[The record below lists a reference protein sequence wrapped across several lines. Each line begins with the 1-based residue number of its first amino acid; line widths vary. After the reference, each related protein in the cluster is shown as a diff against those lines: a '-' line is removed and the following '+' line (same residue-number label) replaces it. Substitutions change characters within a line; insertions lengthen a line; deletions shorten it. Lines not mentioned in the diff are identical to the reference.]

1 MSDQART
8 GGDQHDAHVAAD
20 LQEFVYGT
28 LTVLVAIG
36 GLSGSVEVPR
46 PRDAIAVIV
55 GVAFATTL
63 AHAFSALIA
72 VHVRERRTVRR
83 DELRAELRH
92 SWRIVTATV
101 PSVLMLVFAALG
113 VFSTRTAMRLST
125 GLAVA
130 AMIGVGVIAARRSQS
145 TMFGSVLFVALAT
158 AIGLLIVAIELF
170 VHHL

>member
-1 MSDQART
+1 MSEQART
-8 GGDQHDAHVAAD
+8 APDEHDAHVAAD

-36 GLSGSVEVPR
+36 GLSGTVEAPL

-72 VHVRERRTVRR
+72 VHVRERRAVRR
-83 DELRAELRH
+83 DEFRMELRH

-101 PSVLMLVFAALG
+101 PSVLMFLLAALG

-125 GLAVA
+125 ALAVA

-145 TMFGSVLFVALAT
+145 SLFGTVLFVAVAT
-158 AIGLLIVAIELF
+158 CIGLLIVAIEVF

>member
-1 MSDQART
+1 MSDEVEPSTAEQ
-8 GGDQHDAHVAAD
+8 DAHLAAD

-28 LTVLVAIG
+28 LTALVAIG
-36 GLSGSVEVPR
+36 GLSGSAEAPR

-72 VHVRERRTVRR
+72 LHVRERRAVQ
-83 DELRAELRH
+83 RAEFLEEIGH

-101 PSVLMLVFAALG
+101 PSVLMFVLAALG

-125 GLAVA
+125 ALAIA
-130 AMIGVGVIAARRSQS
+130 ALIVVGVIAARRSGS
-145 TMFGSVLFVALAT
+145 SAFGVVLFVAVAT
-158 AIGLLIVAIELF
+158 TIGLSIVAIELF

>member
-1 MSDQART
+1 MSDDTPAST
-8 GGDQHDAHVAAD
+8 TDHDAHVAAD

-36 GLSGSVEVPR
+36 GLSGTSEAPLPR
-46 PRDAIAVIV
+46 NAIAVIV

-83 DELRAELRH
+83 DEFRSEVGH

-101 PSVLMLVFAALG
+101 PSVVLFVLAAMG
-113 VFSTRTAMRLST
+113 VMSSRTAMRLST
-125 GLAVA
+125 ALAVG
-130 AMIGVGVIAARRSQS
+130 AMIAVGVIAARRSQS
-145 TMFGSVLFVALAT
+145 SWFGTVLFVAVAT
-158 AIGLLIVAIELF
+158 MIGMLIVAIEVF